1 MKDFSLKLDKLPQAV
16 KDFLTSII
24 SADLNILITKKYSIA
39 DDKLP
44 KYLDLVSGL
53 FFKEIKLSNL
63 VNQARED
70 FSLADDQA
78 KKLAM
83 DIAGIRL
90 LPVADWLGEDIN
102 GYIKALGGNP
112 LDYAHYLDEQKK
124 ALMDEAKYFAEQNA
138 PEEEYVFLPP
148 PTLPEPEKE
157 IDPVKEKEDSAHLFE
172 GDILSVLTL
181 EDQEFIDEY
190 NYILIKLMYEDDS
203 FRKELE
209 KLLYVNQEVITSHPF
224 FLGEKQERGTI
235 ANWLKDFISQNGS
248 EMFNVVALSRFLT
261 TSANAKVLDEAEK
274 KMVRKVLKLYR
285 NLVFFPDSLANMP
298 QEEWQIFPIEKDV
311 TPVSSAIRETMPEPE
326 VPAPSVVEEKTL
338 DVVQP
343 AAPAIVAE
351 APTSP
356 EPIVAPAAAKSVVK
370 EPMAEAPIVSPI
382 VKTKPE
388 PVAEPISD
396 LMKIKMSDDLF
407 SLLSKYP
414 ANSLE
419 ARAIK
424 EEIKKRQKPI

>member
-1 MKDFSLKLDKLPQAV
+1 MHGNDLDIFIAGKYNISDLIKFS
-16 KDFLTSII
+16 
-24 SADLNILITKKYSIA
+24 DLI
-39 DDKLP
+39 
-44 KYLDLVSGL
+44 SGL

-78 KKLAM
+78 KKLAV

-112 LDYAHYLDEQKK
+112 LDYTHYLDEQKK
-124 ALMDEAKYFAEQNA
+124 ALADEAKYFAEQNA
-138 PEEEYVFLPP
+138 PEEEYVFLPA

-157 IDPVKEKEDSAHLFE
+157 IDPVKEKEDSVHLFE
-172 GDILSVLTL
+172 NDILSVLTL

-209 KLLYVNQEVITSHPF
+209 KLLYVNQEVITTQPF
-224 FLGEKQERGTI
+224 ILGEKQERGTI

-261 TSANAKVLDEAEK
+261 TSVNAKVLDEAEK

-298 QEEWQIFPIEKDV
+298 QEEWQIFPIEKDAA
-311 TPVSSAIRETMPEPE
+311 PVSSAMKETMPEP
-326 VPAPSVVEEKTL
+326 VAPE
-338 DVVQP
+338 
-343 AAPAIVAE
+343 APTVAE
-351 APTSP
+351 APIVV
-356 EPIVAPAAAKSVVK
+356 EPVVKAPVAPKPVV
-370 EPMAEAPIVSPI
+370 EAPVVSPI
-382 VKTKPE
+382 VKTEPK
-388 PVAEPISD
+388 PVAAPISD